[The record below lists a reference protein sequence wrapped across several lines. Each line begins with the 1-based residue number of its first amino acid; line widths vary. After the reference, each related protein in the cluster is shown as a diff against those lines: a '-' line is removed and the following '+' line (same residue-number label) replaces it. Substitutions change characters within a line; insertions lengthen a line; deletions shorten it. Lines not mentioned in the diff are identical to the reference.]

1 MEPLLR
7 LICRQRNFTQL
18 SISMSRKLQIC
29 HFWVNLFF
37 IIVVIYIGDKKLQ
50 ILSPSLLQAY
60 LVKMKRNVDYNNW
73 DLKDFDAFFS
83 FCIYLLYSFDP
94 LITLFKIPDAEVF
107 SKQEWFVA
115 LIIAVI
121 FEDYIHATAWNWNI
135 QSNVNNSSLASL

>member
-1 MEPLLR
+1 
-7 LICRQRNFTQL
+7 
-18 SISMSRKLQIC
+18 MSRKLQIC

-94 LITLFKIPDAEVF
+94 LITLFKIPGAEVF

-115 LIIAVI
+115 LIIAVMVI
-121 FEDYIHATAWNWNI
+121 SCIAHVPHQQRES
-135 QSNVNNSSLASL
+135 Q